1 MTVNS
6 NAETLAI
13 SGNPIFGFPYEIIK
27 GGQRN
32 ELKKIVAQKLSV
44 HLKTGYIISE
54 KFPSKEAWDIEDWEE
69 HFDSVKIR
77 EPLTIV
83 NTSGELIVIPYE
95 NISHI
100 KFSYIYDTE

>member
-1 MTVNS
+1 MAKDKARYFTFLLYPES
-6 NAETLAI
+6 I
-13 SGNPIFGFPYEIIK
+13 P
-27 GGQRN
+27 
-32 ELKKIVAQKLSV
+32 
-44 HLKTGYIISE
+44 
-54 KFPSKEAWDIEDWEE
+54 EDWEE

>member
-32 ELKKIVAQKLSV
+32 ELKKNSCTKIKCSFKNRV
-44 HLKTGYIISE
+44 YN